1 MKPWSSKVAVIR
13 SNEIKSWLWRF
24 ESWKWKAT
32 EIPFV
37 KRAFFNRGLIRV
49 SNRWS
54 TYSQPISKGSI
65 FSINMPRF
73 QISVRSRSSTETG
86 STLKK
91 KLFLMEKKRKEKG
104 TRSRRMSFLELAE
117 SIQRSFWSNRWEC
130 GRHWAAR
137 ARLYADIFLEC
148 FLRRRI
154 FHGIFAMDAVVFG
167 SKNQTIFNDSVAT
180 SRLST
185 WPVWRFKA
193 NFKKKRS
200 FLLSQVFFFCRAF
213 RGIENVFF
221 FFLTVLSNRQNRIA
235 CWRAFPGRPKTVE
248 GRSR

>member
-1 MKPWSSKVAVIR
+1 
-13 SNEIKSWLWRF
+13 
-24 ESWKWKAT
+24 
-32 EIPFV
+32 
-37 KRAFFNRGLIRV
+37 
-49 SNRWS
+49 
-54 TYSQPISKGSI
+54 
-65 FSINMPRF
+65 
-73 QISVRSRSSTETG
+73 
-86 STLKK
+86 
-91 KLFLMEKKRKEKG
+91 MEKKRKEKG

-193 NFKKKRS
+193 NLKKKRS
-200 FLLSQVFFFCRAF
+200 FLLSQVFFFLPGVSWNRKW
-213 RGIENVFF
+213 F
-221 FFLTVLSNRQNRIA
+221 FFLFDGSLESTKQDRVLASFSRPAEN
-235 CWRAFPGRPKTVE
+235 GRRSVALI
-248 GRSR
+248 GRHRFEKLGQKIVAITNDFQTSKLAGRFRN

>member
-1 MKPWSSKVAVIR
+1 
-13 SNEIKSWLWRF
+13 
-24 ESWKWKAT
+24 
-32 EIPFV
+32 
-37 KRAFFNRGLIRV
+37 
-49 SNRWS
+49 
-54 TYSQPISKGSI
+54 
-65 FSINMPRF
+65 
-73 QISVRSRSSTETG
+73 
-86 STLKK
+86 
-91 KLFLMEKKRKEKG
+91 MEKKRKEKG

-193 NFKKKRS
+193 NLKKKRS

-213 RGIENVFF
+213 RGIENGFF